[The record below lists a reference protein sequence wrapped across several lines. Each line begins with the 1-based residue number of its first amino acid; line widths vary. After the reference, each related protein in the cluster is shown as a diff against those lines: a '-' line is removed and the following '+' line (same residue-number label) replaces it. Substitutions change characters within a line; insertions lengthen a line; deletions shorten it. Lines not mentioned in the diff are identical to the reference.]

1 MAMPVGYKPSPLG
14 YGSPRSS
21 PFRRP
26 ESPVSPSPLRQTTP
40 TASPFKGPNTPNHN
54 TASSG
59 LAGLATTP
67 TGTSRYGGG
76 TGGTTPVPT
85 NGSWTPR
92 NQQQSSQL
100 QPAAEISGHR
110 GGAAGS
116 SSLSSAGAGAS
127 AGAMSMAHG
136 SALSQ
141 LQPAQVRTLREGFQ
155 ILDRDS
161 DGTVGREDV
170 ADMLNQLGLP
180 STPAD
185 VSQFFPA
192 GAPQTVNM
200 GTFLNSLASALAAL
214 SPSAE
219 LLSALS
225 AFDENDSGEIDAAEL
240 RDALLHTAPEPG
252 EHPLSEMEINR
263 VMQGFMGRRAFTNK
277 NKPGP
282 GFGKRGDVF
291 KYQDLVNSISGS
303 GQGADSGEG
312 AEAGDA

>member
-1 MAMPVGYKPSPLG
+1 MPAGYKPSPLG

-26 ESPVSPSPLRQTTP
+26 ESPVSPSPLRHTTP
-40 TASPFKGPNTPNHN
+40 TASPFKGPNTPGND
-54 TASSG
+54 G
-59 LAGLATTP
+59 LKSGLATTP
-67 TGTSRYGGG
+67 TPSSRYDGR
-76 TGGTTPVPT
+76 TNSTPVPT

-92 NQQQSSQL
+92 NQQIPSSQL

-110 GGAAGS
+110 IGGAAS
-116 SSLSSAGAGAS
+116 SSLAAGN
-127 AGAMSMAHG
+127 G
-136 SALSQ
+136 SALAQ

-161 DGTVGREDV
+161 DGSVGRDDV

-180 STPAD
+180 STPSD

-192 GAPQTVNM
+192 GVPQTMTM
-200 GTFLNSLASALAAL
+200 GTFLNALASALAAL

-225 AFDENDSGEIDAAEL
+225 AFDEDDSGEIDAAEL

-252 EHPLSEMEINR
+252 EPALTESEINR

-277 NKPGP
+277 SKPGP

-291 KYQDLVNSISGS
+291 KYQDLVHSIAGS
-303 GQGADSGEG
+303 GQGSQG
-312 AEAGDA
+312 EAGEAAE

>member
-1 MAMPVGYKPSPLG
+1 MAMPVGYKASPLG

-26 ESPVSPSPLRQTTP
+26 ESPRSTSPLRQTTP
-40 TASPFKGPNTPNHN
+40 NVSPSKVPKTPENSSAFNGNT
-54 TASSG
+54 
-59 LAGLATTP
+59 LTP
-67 TGTSRYGGG
+67 TGLYRYGVGAA
-76 TGGTTPVPT
+76 GTTPVPAA
-85 NGSWTPR
+85 GSWSPR
-92 NQQQSSQL
+92 NQEQGSQL
-100 QPAAEISGHR
+100 QTAAEIKDR
-110 GGAAGS
+110 AIATGGNLLPGP
-116 SSLSSAGAGAS
+116 GAS
-127 AGAMSMAHG
+127 ASSGSMSMAHS

-141 LQPAQVRTLREGFQ
+141 LQPPQVRTLREGFQ

-185 VSQFFPA
+185 VSHFFAA
-192 GAPQTVNM
+192 GAPQTINM
-200 GTFLNSLASALAAL
+200 GTFLNSLASAMAAL

-225 AFDENDSGEIDAAEL
+225 AFDEDDSGEIDAAEL

-252 EHPLSEMEINR
+252 EHPLTEAEINR

-277 NKPGP
+277 SKPGP
-282 GFGKRGDVF
+282 NFGKRGDVF
-291 KYQDLVNSISGS
+291 KYQELVNSIAGG
-303 GQGADSGEG
+303 GQGGETGKDDQADG
-312 AEAGDA
+312 A